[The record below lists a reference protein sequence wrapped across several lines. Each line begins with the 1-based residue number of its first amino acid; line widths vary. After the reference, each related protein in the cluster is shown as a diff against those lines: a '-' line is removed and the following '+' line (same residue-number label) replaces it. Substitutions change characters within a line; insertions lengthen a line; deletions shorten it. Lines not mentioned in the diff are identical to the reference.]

1 MLNWLSTL
9 PPLAVYVVLALLA
22 AVENI
27 IPPVPADMAVAL
39 GAFLTHRGVTTLP
52 MVFAVTWGANVLGA
66 VGVYFAARRYG
77 RRLFATGPGRRLL
90 APSAIASME
99 RGYLRFGILGIFIA
113 RLLPG
118 IRAVVA
124 PFAGLANLSAPRAI
138 IPMAVASAAWYGTV
152 SLIGATIGAE
162 WERIQALMIA
172 INRTLGA
179 VGITALVL
187 LAVILIVRRR
197 RRRPRGPRGRI
208 WGALRRAFAHGDEP
222 LEAVPAEATEPAL
235 RSAALLLLELAYAD
249 EALTPS
255 ERQEIEARVRGHW
268 GLGPDTRPVAAR
280 TESHPER
287 SRWESYREQIIER
300 FAHER
305 RVALIE
311 RMWHVA
317 FAAGTGHAARELLT
331 RRAGELLGLSAEEAE
346 AVARRAEES
355 AV

>member
-52 MVFAVTWGANVLGA
+52 MVFAVTWTSNVLGA

-90 APSAIASME
+90 APSAIASIE
-99 RGYLRFGILGIFIA
+99 RGYLRFGILGIFFA

-124 PFAGLANLSAPRAI
+124 PFAGLANLSAARAI
-138 IPMAVASAAWYGTV
+138 IPMAVASALWYGGV
-152 SLIGATIGAE
+152 SIVGATIGAE
-162 WERIQALMIA
+162 WKRIQALVIA
-172 INRTLGA
+172 VNRTLGA
-179 VGITALVL
+179 VGIVVILVVVLVL
-187 LAVILIVRRR
+187 LLRRR
-197 RRRPRGPRGRI
+197 RRQRGPRGRI
-208 WGALRRAFAHGDEP
+208 WGALRRAFAYG
-222 LEAVPAEATEPAL
+222 EAAEAATPEEGSEEAL

-249 EALTPS
+249 EALTAA
-255 ERQEIEARVRGHW
+255 ERKEIEARVRSHW
-268 GLGPDTRPVAAR
+268 GLGPDKRPTAEPAA
-280 TESHPER
+280 HPER
-287 SRWESYREQIIER
+287 TRWESYRAQVVER

-305 RVALIE
+305 RLALIE

-317 FAAGTGHAARELLT
+317 FAAGTSHAARDRLT
-331 RRAGELLGLSAEEAE
+331 HRAGELLGFSPAEVDA
-346 AVARRAEES
+346 AARRAEAS
-355 AV
+355 AT

>member
-9 PPLAVYVVLALLA
+9 PPVAVYVVLALLA

-52 MVFAVTWGANVLGA
+52 MVFAVTWGSNVLGA
-66 VGVYFAARRYG
+66 VGVYYAARRYG

-90 APSAIASME
+90 APSSIAAME
-99 RGYLRFGILGIFIA
+99 RGYLRFGVLGIFFA

-138 IPMAVASAAWYGTV
+138 IPMAVASAIWYGGV

-162 WERIQALMIA
+162 WERIQGLIVA
-172 INRTLGA
+172 INKALGA
-179 VGITALVL
+179 VGVGAILVVAVVL
-187 LAVILIVRRR
+187 LLRRR
-197 RRRPRGPRGRI
+197 RRRGPRGRI
-208 WGALRRAFAHGDEP
+208 WGALRRAFAHT
-222 LEAVPAEATEPAL
+222 EASADAAPEEATEPAL

-249 EALTPS
+249 QALTAA
-255 ERQEIEARVRGHW
+255 ERKEIEERVRHRW
-268 GLGPDTRPVAAR
+268 GLGRDGGPSAPP
-280 TESHPER
+280 EEHPER
-287 SRWESYREQIIER
+287 ARWGSYREQVIER

-305 RVALIE
+305 RLALIE

-317 FAAGTGHAARELLT
+317 FAAGTSHAARDHLT
-331 RRAGELLGLSAEEAE
+331 RRAAELLGFSAEEAD
-346 AVARRAEES
+346 AVARRAEEQ
-355 AV
+355 AP